1 MQRIYCEEF
10 IPFVDVS
17 RCNKRRLGKMEDAEE
32 TRDIIQGIMEEIVSK
47 GGDDVLEMMA
57 TAVLPRFN
65 HSIELY

>member
-1 MQRIYCEEF
+1 
-10 IPFVDVS
+10 
-17 RCNKRRLGKMEDAEE
+17 MEDAEE